1 MDRSE
6 SLSALI
12 LRAIGSGSR
21 NEFCRRAGISAG
33 NLSRILR
40 GQRPRPEVLAKI
52 AAAGYGASYERL
64 MEAAGY
70 LEKEQSAQAE
80 GIPIYGSI
88 AAGSPVEALED
99 FSGYLRLDPYQQ
111 ILGEDAFALR
121 VVGDSMDLAG
131 IPDGSMVVIKRG
143 QALQEGKIYAV
154 LVGGEAT
161 VKRVYEKGEH
171 IVLVPVS
178 RNPVYQPQIYSAG
191 EDVRILG
198 QVVLSIV
205 DVQ

>member
-1 MDRSE
+1 MKQ
-6 SLSALI
+6 SLVELI
-12 LRAIGSGSR
+12 LGAIGGGSR

-70 LEKEQSAQAE
+70 LEKEGGARAE

-88 AAGSPVEALED
+88 AAGSPVEAFED
-99 FSGYLRLDPYQQ
+99 FSGYLRLDPYQKA
-111 ILGEDAFALR
+111 LGEDAFALR

-131 IPDGSMVVIKRG
+131 IPDGSLVVIKPG
-143 QALQEGKIYAV
+143 AKVEEGSICAV

-161 VKRVYEKGEH
+161 VKRVYQKAEH
-171 IVLVPVS
+171 IVLLPVS
-178 RNPVYQPQIYSAG
+178 RNPVYQPQIYCEG

-198 QVVLSIV
+198 KVILSIV

>member
-1 MDRSE
+1 MQQ
-6 SLSALI
+6 SLSELI
-12 LRAIGSGSR
+12 LRAIGSGAR

-52 AAAGYGASYERL
+52 AAAGYGASYEQL
-64 MEAAGY
+64 MQAAGY
-70 LEKEQSAQAE
+70 LEKEGQEQSP

-88 AAGSPVEALED
+88 AAGSPVEAFED

-111 ILGEDAFALR
+111 ALGEDAFALR

-131 IPDGSMVVIKRG
+131 IPDGSLVVISRG
-143 QALQEGKIYAV
+143 ARVEEGNICAV
-154 LVGGEAT
+154 LVNGEAT
-161 VKRVYEKGEH
+161 VKRIYQKSGH
-171 IVLVPVS
+171 MVLVPVS
-178 RNPVYQPQIYSAG
+178 RNPVYQPQIYSS
-191 EDVRILG
+191 EDDVRILG
-198 QVVLSIV
+198 KVTLSIV

>member
-1 MDRSE
+1 MQQ
-6 SLSALI
+6 SLSELI

-52 AAAGYGASYERL
+52 AAAGYGASYEQL
-64 MEAAGY
+64 MQAAGY
-70 LEKEQSAQAE
+70 LEKEGQEQSP

-88 AAGSPVEALED
+88 AAGSPVEAFED

-111 ILGEDAFALR
+111 ALGEDAFALR

-131 IPDGSMVVIKRG
+131 IPDGSLVVISRG
-143 QALQEGKIYAV
+143 ARVEEGNICAV
-154 LVGGEAT
+154 LVNGEAT
-161 VKRVYEKGEH
+161 VKRVYQKGEY

-178 RNPVYQPQIYSAG
+178 RNPVYQPQIYSG
-191 EDVRILG
+191 EDDVRILG
-198 QVVLSIV
+198 KVTLSIV